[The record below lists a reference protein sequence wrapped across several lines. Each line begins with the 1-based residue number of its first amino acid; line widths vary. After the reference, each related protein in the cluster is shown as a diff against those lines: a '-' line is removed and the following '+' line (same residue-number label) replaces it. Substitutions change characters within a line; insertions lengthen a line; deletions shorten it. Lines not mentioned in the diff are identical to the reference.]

1 VEVAWSGWNV
11 NGVLAKGFQRNYFK
25 GTLVRRGEDHKCRRP
40 VAMRT
45 EPICGGNA
53 PPIARHKTWET
64 VVWHRG
70 AQIVADGQLMLEK
83 LGSDH
88 RADGVASMVFGSGLA
103 TPVTV
108 EPRHGVG
115 TARLQFS
122 TYDVS
127 IDHGSSIAEKSPHF
141 EVSST
146 DGLYF
151 RKEPVAEEWDL
162 NPRKVSLHT
171 ISNRADSAALAL
183 LQQAGVHSTEMN
195 TGSQGYP
202 RRLEAR
208 SGSLTYAEVQSGG
221 RVPCDGRS

>member
-25 GTLVRRGEDHKCRRP
+25 GTLVRRGEDHECRRP

-108 EPRHGVG
+108 EPRHGVD
-115 TARLQFS
+115 TAWLQFS

-127 IDHGSSIAEKSPHF
+127 IDHGPSIAEKSPYF
-141 EVSST
+141 EVSSS

-151 RKEPVAEEWDL
+151 RKEPLAEEVGFEPTEGFPSHDFQSCRFGRSRT
-162 NPRKVSLHT
+162 PPAFST
-171 ISNRADSAALAL
+171 
-183 LQQAGVHSTEMN
+183 HSTK
-195 TGSQGYP
+195 
-202 RRLEAR
+202 
-208 SGSLTYAEVQSGG
+208 
-221 RVPCDGRS
+221 